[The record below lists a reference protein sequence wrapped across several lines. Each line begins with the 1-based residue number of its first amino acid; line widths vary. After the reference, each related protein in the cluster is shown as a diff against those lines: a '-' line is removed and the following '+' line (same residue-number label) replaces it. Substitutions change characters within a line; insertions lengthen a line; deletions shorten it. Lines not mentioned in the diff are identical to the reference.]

1 MSSLYLKHIYM
12 EKNLF
17 NLTNS
22 YFTDYSTENMVS
34 RLFKKLTFYR
44 DLSNGCVCSHT
55 HICIIHPCT
64 YLCLYVFW
72 YTTYMHDY
80 TYTTIQLYKSRN
92 IYIFKY
98 MYLKY
103 IPHTTHK
110 QTNMIDLGLYSFL
123 CIYVCV
129 SMCVYFWPA
138 RNQHSVLNLN

>member
-22 YFTDYSTENMVS
+22 YFTDYSTENMVL

-44 DLSNGCVCSHT
+44 DLSNGYVCSHT

-64 YLCLYVFW
+64 YLCLYMFW
-72 YTTYMHDY
+72 YTTYMHGY
-80 TYTTIQLYKSRN
+80 IQLYN
-92 IYIFKY
+92 FTNLEICIYIF
-98 MYLKY
+98 KY

-110 QTNMIDLGLYSFL
+110 QTNVIDLELYSFL
-123 CIYVCV
+123 CIYVYV

-138 RNQHSVLNLN
+138 WNQHSVLNLN